1 MIRPNS
7 KHIIVM
13 STAYRNSSKHKS
25 KTGTAHHKHKRK
37 GRQPANPGQPKEK
50 KKSTWAAINEKNYL
64 CNLCGK
70 TLKGL
75 TAYKRHQVNYIYL
88 NVYSADVRI
97 TYYFGLLNEITNI
110 HFQVVHTG
118 ARPYECDVCGK
129 TFTQNQRLTVH
140 HRMHT
145 GKQP

>member
-7 KHIIVM
+7 NRIIIM

-75 TAYKRHQVNYIYL
+75 TAYKRHQVNKIYL
-88 NVYSADVRI
+88 NVYSADMRI
-97 TYYFGLLNEITNI
+97 ALKKLLFRDI
-110 HFQVVHTG
+110 
-118 ARPYECDVCGK
+118 
-129 TFTQNQRLTVH
+129 
-140 HRMHT
+140 
-145 GKQP
+145 

>member
-7 KHIIVM
+7 NNIIIM

-37 GRQPANPGQPKEK
+37 GRQPVNPGQPKEK

-75 TAYKRHQVNYIYL
+75 TAYKRHQVNYI
-88 NVYSADVRI
+88 SQCI
-97 TYYFGLLNEITNI
+97 
-110 HFQVVHTG
+110 
-118 ARPYECDVCGK
+118 
-129 TFTQNQRLTVH
+129 
-140 HRMHT
+140 
-145 GKQP
+145 